1 MRNGKSQIKKN
12 KKGERVA
19 EGDGKRAK
27 KLTLAPP
34 VRSGSESLKGGF
46 ADLEGKTHS

>member
-27 KLTLAPP
+27 KLTLAPS
-34 VRSGSESLKGGF
+34 RAKRECK
-46 ADLEGKTHS
+46 D